1 MNFKLFF
8 GVCFMFWGFFNE
20 YFGDVNVYYFLFFY
34 VLDFGM
40 CWLFGLWDFD
50 DFFGFVV
57 NYVVC

>member
-1 MNFKLFF
+1 
-8 GVCFMFWGFFNE
+8 MFWGFFNE

-40 CWLFGLWDFD
+40 GWLFGLWDFD